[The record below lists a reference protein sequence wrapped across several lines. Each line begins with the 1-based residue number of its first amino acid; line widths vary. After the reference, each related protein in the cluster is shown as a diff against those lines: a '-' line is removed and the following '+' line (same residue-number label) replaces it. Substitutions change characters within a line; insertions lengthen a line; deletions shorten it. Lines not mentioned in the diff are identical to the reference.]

1 MPVSLSKN
9 NFFALGGGVLSGA
22 FYLSVLSGFPDALIL
37 VYLAQFPLILS
48 GLGMGVS
55 ASSLAGF
62 TAVLL
67 IALVGGF
74 FGAMSFTL
82 LSVTPSILLTKL
94 ALLARSR
101 DSDEDGADP
110 LGGDLEWY
118 PPGPMIMW
126 LTGFGVLIFMAALL
140 AASSQSGGLS
150 GVIQEELTLAMSHQF
165 LAGYD
170 EALRQS
176 AIDMAAP
183 FFPSALFFFWLVMM
197 IINAA
202 LAQGILVRRSKNLRP
217 TPDITQL
224 ELPNFLPMAIAAAGV
239 ISLVGEG
246 ASAYAARNLVV
257 ILSVPYFF
265 SGLGV
270 IHALM
275 RRVANSTL
283 PLALFY
289 IFLLFL
295 GWPIFMIAGLGFI
308 DHWMGLREALNTPK
322 SGEED

>member
-1 MPVSLSKN
+1 
-9 NFFALGGGVLSGA
+9 
-22 FYLSVLSGFPDALIL
+22 
-37 VYLAQFPLILS
+37 
-48 GLGMGVS
+48 
-55 ASSLAGF
+55 
-62 TAVLL
+62 
-67 IALVGGF
+67 
-74 FGAMSFTL
+74 
-82 LSVTPSILLTKL
+82 
-94 ALLARSR
+94 
-101 DSDEDGADP
+101 
-110 LGGDLEWY
+110 
-118 PPGPMIMW
+118 MIMW
-126 LTGFGVLIFMAALL
+126 LTGFGVLVFMAALL
-140 AASSQSGGLS
+140 AASGQSGGLE
-150 GVIQEELTLAMSHQF
+150 GIIREELTFTMSPF

-170 EALRQS
+170 ESLRQS

-183 FFPSALFFFWLVMM
+183 FFPSILFFFWLAMM

-202 LAQGILVRRSKNLRP
+202 LAQWILVRRNRNLRP